1 MNIKERIL
9 SEAEKDY
16 KKFSSSLIPNIDNV
30 LGVRLPILRKI
41 AKEIY
46 TSGKWEEFLNCDNCE
61 FMEETMLQGMVIGL
75 VKPEDILKYTAK
87 FVPKINNWAVCD
99 SFCTGLKFTKKNK
112 KLVWDF
118 IQPYFKSSHEFEIR
132 FAFVML
138 LDYFIEEEY
147 IDRVLD
153 LIDEFKDKRY
163 YSRMAVSWALS
174 VCFVKFPE
182 KTFEYLKKSK
192 LDSWTFNKSLQKI
205 RESYRVSKEMKDML
219 LQYWRK

>member
-75 VKPEDILKYTAK
+75 VKPEDILKYIAK

-118 IQPYFKSSHEFEIR
+118 IQPYFKSSQEFEIR

-153 LIDEFKDKRY
+153 LIDEFKDERY
-163 YSRMAVSWALS
+163 YSRMAVAWALS

-205 RESYRVSKEMKDML
+205 RESYRVSKEMKELL
-219 LQYWRK
+219 LQYWHK